1 MSDHLAALI
10 KRYAKLG
17 SCLRAAIDATGEAGD
32 ADTNDLLI
40 AFSRA
45 VDKQLWFLEAHVSH
59 GE

>member
-32 ADTNDLLI
+32 ADTNESTRSPNAATKASGGHHFLI
-40 AFSRA
+40 
-45 VDKQLWFLEAHVSH
+45 LHL
-59 GE
+59 